1 MLLKF
6 INRWIINT
14 IFSCFTYILAATFN
28 YRFEFSLIY
37 FYVHISWKSLR
48 SYETII
54 HLRQIIILILIA
66 LFLNL
71 HGLSQNYIRIS
82 LISLLWSVHV
92 NFWLFEFNIQNF
104 LDSLYNQFIVIYNWY
119 IACIFYFQ
127 SFFTLSFLN
136 KGYFVKAL
144 QYSKVRTQK
153 MDDKEGCKG
162 RIEHSRVSTNNGCVH
177 QLAIS
182 LHM

>member
-82 LISLLWSVHV
+82 LISLFWSVHV
-92 NFWLFEFNIQNF
+92 NFWLFEFNIQKF
-104 LDSLYNQFIVIYNWY
+104 LESLYNQFIVIYNWY
-119 IACIFYFQ
+119 VACIFYFR
-127 SFFTLSFLN
+127 SFFTLSFLD

-144 QYSKVRTQK
+144 QYS
-153 MDDKEGCKG
+153 
-162 RIEHSRVSTNNGCVH
+162 NF
-177 QLAIS
+177 
-182 LHM
+182 